1 MISYQ
6 ARKGYGNV
14 SSHEVKKAGDLQ
26 LCFNNRH
33 SMLESKK
40 VVWEYEVTGEERQVV
55 EGEMAGGTN
64 ETQEYLE
71 QAESVR
77 RAVIKVRGKVARTK
91 HTQWWLGLKV
101 TLSCSLLI
109 IITEISFQTP
119 KDTERLESIISMIDK
134 WSMAHSSLLV
144 VVAFVQIYFLK
155 SFFTETP
162 TSVKLK
168 MRT

>member
-14 SSHEVKKAGDLQ
+14 TSHEVKKAGDMQ

-40 VVWEYEVTGEERQVV
+40 VVWEYEVTGEEREVV
-55 EGEMAGGTN
+55 EEEMAAGTN

-101 TLSCSLLI
+101 TINMLI
-109 IITEISFQTP
+109 NF
-119 KDTERLESIISMIDK
+119 
-134 WSMAHSSLLV
+134 SS
-144 VVAFVQIYFLK
+144 AMTSSRTAQQLK
-155 SFFTETP
+155 SEKD
-162 TSVKLK
+162 S
-168 MRT
+168 

>member
-40 VVWEYEVTGEERQVV
+40 VVWEYEVTGEERQLV
-55 EGEMAGGTN
+55 EDEGTGGTN

-91 HTQWWLGLKV
+91 HTQWWLGLKETANTV
-101 TLSCSLLI
+101 T
-109 IITEISFQTP
+109 FP
-119 KDTERLESIISMIDK
+119 
-134 WSMAHSSLLV
+134 
-144 VVAFVQIYFLK
+144 
-155 SFFTETP
+155 
-162 TSVKLK
+162 
-168 MRT
+168 

>member
-14 SSHEVKKAGDLQ
+14 TSHEVKKAGDMQ

-40 VVWEYEVTGEERQVV
+40 VVWEYEVTGEERELV
-55 EGEMAGGTN
+55 EEEMAGGTN

-101 TLSCSLLI
+101 TWGERVQLRQKKYIFRSRKIRRDLS
-109 IITEISFQTP
+109 
-119 KDTERLESIISMIDK
+119 R
-134 WSMAHSSLLV
+134 
-144 VVAFVQIYFLK
+144 
-155 SFFTETP
+155 
-162 TSVKLK
+162 
-168 MRT
+168 